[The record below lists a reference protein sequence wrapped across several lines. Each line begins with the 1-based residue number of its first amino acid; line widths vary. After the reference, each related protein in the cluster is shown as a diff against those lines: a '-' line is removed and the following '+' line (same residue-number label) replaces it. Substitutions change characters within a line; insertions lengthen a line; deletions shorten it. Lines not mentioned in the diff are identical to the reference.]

1 MKFDTN
7 IWQGRRDL
15 SSKPT
20 IYLVGVLS
28 KSASFAAML
37 GLVAGA
43 CFAFAWRGGT
53 EHTHSWQF
61 IVFGSM
67 ALFGIGVG
75 LMGDRQLNAMIQKRI
90 GGTDKGIPSKASDA
104 TLEPAPGANSSAHQ
118 G

>member
-20 IYLVGVLS
+20 SYLVGVLS
-28 KSASFAAML
+28 KSAAYAAML

-43 CFAFAWRGGT
+43 CFACAWRGGT

-67 ALFGIGVG
+67 VMFYIAVCII
-75 LMGDRQLNAMIQKRI
+75 GDRQLSAMIQKRTENSGEGVPNQSIQSI
-90 GGTDKGIPSKASDA
+90 GSHTPNSDA
-104 TLEPAPGANSSAHQ
+104 
-118 G
+118 